1 MLARTLAAPLAAV
14 LLVALAA
21 PALAA
26 DRVKVGL
33 ITTLSGPN
41 SVPGIEVRDGFN
53 LAVKLANG
61 RLGGLPAEVIVSDD
75 QFNPEIGKQAADK
88 NIRRDRVDVL
98 TGIIYS
104 NILLAVAPDIFSAKV
119 PYVSANA
126 GPSQYAGEQC
136 NPYFSSAAW
145 QNDGFHEAAGKYASD
160 RGLKSVYLIAPNYQA
175 GKDALAGFK
184 RFYKGRVIDEVYV
197 RLGQLDYAAEL
208 AQVRA
213 AKPDAVYT
221 FMPGGMGINFVKQY
235 VAAGLSRDIQ
245 LVVPGFSADEDVIK
259 SVGDQ
264 MVGLF
269 NTSHWNHD
277 FDNAASK
284 RFVEAFEREYN
295 RLPSVYA
302 AQGYDTALMID
313 AAVTAVKGRV
323 ENREA
328 FAKALRAVRFPSV
341 RGEFKLNANGYPI
354 QNYYLRVIGKDGKGR
369 VTNKTIGTIFTN
381 HGDAYV
387 GACKSK

>member
-1 MLARTLAAPLAAV
+1 VKT
-14 LLVALAA
+14 LVAAA
-21 PALAA
+21 LVAAFAATAHAA

-41 SVPGIEVRDGFN
+41 AAPGIEVRDGFN
-53 LAVKLANG
+53 LAVKLAG
-61 RLGGLPAEVIVSDD
+61 GKLGGLQAEVIVTDD
-75 QFNPEIGKQAADK
+75 QFNPEAGKQAADK
-88 NIRRDRVDVL
+88 NLKRDRVDVL

-104 NILLAVAPDIFSAKV
+104 NILLAVAPDVFNAKV

-145 QNDGFHEAAGKYASD
+145 QNDGYHEASGKYATD
-160 RGLKSVYLIAPNYQA
+160 RGFKSVYLIAPNYQA
-175 GKDALAGFK
+175 GKDALTGFK
-184 RFYKGRVIDEVYV
+184 RFFKGKVVDEVYV

-221 FMPGGMGINFVKQY
+221 FMPGGMGINFIKQY
-235 VAAGLSRDIQ
+235 VAAGLSKDIQ

-269 NTSHWNHD
+269 NTAHWNHD
-277 FDNAASK
+277 FDNPASK
-284 RFVEAFEREYN
+284 RFVEAFEREFN
-295 RLPSVYA
+295 RLPSAYA
-302 AQGYDTALMID
+302 AQGYDAALMID
-313 AAVTAVKGRV
+313 AAVKAVGGKV
-323 ENREA
+323 QNREA
-328 FAKALRAVRFPSV
+328 LAKALRSARYASV
-341 RGEFKLNANGYPI
+341 RGDVKLNVNGFPI
-354 QNYYLRVIGKDGKGR
+354 QNYYLRVIGRDAKGR

-387 GACKSK
+387 GACKAR

>member
-1 MLARTLAAPLAAV
+1 MLKTP
-14 LLVALAA
+14 LVAAALALA
-21 PALAA
+21 TAFSVQAA

-33 ITTLSGPN
+33 VTTLSGPN
-41 SVPGIEVRDGFN
+41 AAPGIEVRDGFN
-53 LAVKLANG
+53 LAVKLAG
-61 RLGGLPAEVIVSDD
+61 GKLGGLKAEVLVTDD

-88 NIRRDRVDVL
+88 NLRRDRVDVM

-104 NILLAVAPDIFSAKV
+104 NILLAVAPDVFNAKI

-145 QNDGFHEAAGKYASD
+145 QNDGYHEAAGKYASD
-160 RGLKSVYLIAPNYQA
+160 KGFKSVYLIAPNYQA

-184 RFYKGRVIDEVYV
+184 RMYKGKVVDEVYV
-197 RLGQLDYAAEL
+197 RLGQLDYAAEM

-269 NTSHWNHD
+269 NTAHWNHD
-277 FDNAASK
+277 FDNPASR
-284 RFVEAFEREYN
+284 RFVDAFEREFG
-295 RLPSVYA
+295 RLPSAYA
-302 AQGYDTALMID
+302 AQGYDAALMID

-328 FAKALRAVRFPSV
+328 FAKALRSVKFASV
-341 RGEFKLNANGYPI
+341 RGDFKLNTNGYPI
-354 QNYYLRVIGKDGKGR
+354 QNYYLRVIGKDAKGR

-387 GACKSK
+387 GSCKLK